1 MSTVFTFM
9 VPALVGVYWM
19 FRSIVSFGKQFIIS
33 RIMPLPKFTDEDYKN
48 AEKEMSANQ
57 SKKAAKKKAA
67 EEGKSV
73 GKYAYNE
80 DGTRKRSL
88 HHIDDEDEAET
99 APAPVAKNE
108 EDDKLA
114 PDVDPADAPV
124 MKDDR
129 GTHYK
134 KKS

>member
-1 MSTVFTFM
+1 MSTVT
-9 VPALVGVYWM
+9 L
-19 FRSIVSFGKQFIIS
+19 
-33 RIMPLPKFTDEDYKN
+33 KN
-48 AEKEMSANQ
+48 I
-57 SKKAAKKKAA
+57 KKIYPFNGDDAKKSKKKAA
-67 EEGKSV
+67 EEGKHV